1 MRAGLSIRSIAMPIA
16 IVLGA
21 LFCREVAWV
30 DSATDGW
37 MTPSF
42 IFIML
47 FFTFCKVD
55 VRKVRL
61 SMLHLWLIL
70 FQIIGSL
77 AIYYALAW
85 ADVVV
90 AQGAMICVL
99 APVAMAA
106 VIIGAMLDADLESMV
121 AYSLLC
127 NVVMAFLAPVYLH
140 AFGNGECTMW
150 QILQKVA
157 PLLLSPFIAGQ
168 LCRLLLPS
176 VAGWVSR
183 NGQISFYVWVVSLT
197 VIIGRTTSY
206 LLDNNQGGRIEA
218 ILAVVSAVLCFVQ
231 FVIGHRMGRRYGEPE
246 AASQLLGQK
255 NTILVVWMS
264 QTFLNPISSVAPTA
278 YIVWQNI
285 ANSYQIYSHDKAKKN
300 NGKEDRK
307 D

>member
-1 MRAGLSIRSIAMPIA
+1 MPVA
-16 IVLGA
+16 IIIGA
-21 LFCREVAWV
+21 IFCREVAWV
-30 DSATDGW
+30 DSVTDGW

-55 VRKVRL
+55 ARKIRL
-61 SMLHLWLIL
+61 TWLHLWLIL
-70 FQIIGSL
+70 FQVIGSL
-77 AIYYALAW
+77 AIYYAFAW
-85 ADVVV
+85 WDIVV

-140 AFGNGECTMW
+140 AFGNGECTIW

-168 LCRLLLPS
+168 LCRLVLPK

-197 VIIGRTTSY
+197 VIIGRTSSY
-206 LLDNNQGGRIEA
+206 LLDNNQGGKIEA
-218 ILAVVSAVLCFVQ
+218 ILAAISAVLCLLQ
-231 FVIGHRMGRRYGEPE
+231 FVIGYRLGKRYGEAE

-285 ANSYQIYSHDKAKKN
+285 ANSYQIYHHDKVKKAY
-300 NGKEDRK
+300 GKED
-307 D
+307 